1 MDKTLGKT
9 IKSLRKD
16 KGMTQQQLAAGI
28 CTQALI
34 SMFES
39 DETIPSSIVM
49 YKIAQKL
56 EVDMNYFFPT
66 AKPSEQIYAKGNE
79 LFTVVRKLVHNHEY
93 HAAHVI
99 INNEL
104 EKTAN
109 TLAYDLSFLYWH
121 KGICTW
127 ELEKNREEAFRLY
140 ALALEHAKN
149 NEELIVSIKNS
160 MAIIHFNEQEYDEA
174 LTLYEQCL
182 PYFDNQSVEKG
193 ILYRKIMIGLSRT
206 YSYAERFNEA
216 LVAVEQAIATNIKEE
231 SLYLLGELLF
241 QKGRIYMQTD
251 EENLAIKAFSQAK
264 VLFQLD
270 GNYDYEKICDR
281 NIEGVLTVK

>member
-1 MDKTLGKT
+1 MEKTLGKT
-9 IKSLRKD
+9 IKALRKE
-16 KGMTQQQLAAGI
+16 KGMTQQQLASGI

-56 EVDMNYFFPT
+56 DVDMNYFFPT

-93 HAAHVI
+93 HAANII

-104 EKTAN
+104 DKISN
-109 TLAYDLSFLYWH
+109 TNAYDLSFLYWH

-127 ELEKNREEAFRLY
+127 EIEKNREEAFRLY
-140 ALALEHAKN
+140 ELALKQASK
-149 NEELIVSIKNS
+149 NEEIVVSIKNS
-160 MAIIHFNEQEYDEA
+160 MAIIHFNEQEYDDA
-174 LTLYEQCL
+174 LNLYEQCL
-182 PYFDNQSVEKG
+182 PYFENQTVEKG

-206 YSYAERFNEA
+206 YSYAERYEEA
-216 LVAVEQAIATNIKEE
+216 LVAVEQAISTNIKEE

-241 QKGRIYMQTD
+241 QKGRIYMQMD
-251 EENLAIKAFSQAK
+251 EVNLSVKAFTQAK
-264 VLFQLD
+264 VLFQLN

-281 NIEGVLTVK
+281 NIEGVLEVK